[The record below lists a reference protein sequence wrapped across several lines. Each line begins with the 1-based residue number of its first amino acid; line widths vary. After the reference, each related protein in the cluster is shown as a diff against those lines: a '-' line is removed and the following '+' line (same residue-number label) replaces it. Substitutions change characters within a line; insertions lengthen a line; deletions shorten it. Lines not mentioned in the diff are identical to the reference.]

1 MYTCHFWSNSPF
13 FSLLRLAS
21 SACKSLQ
28 CLISALTRGGESGLL
43 FGLTCSVV
51 LWIGTVQTNT
61 ASMCGKCSHWVD
73 LRRVATIQGSVHF
86 PDPSYSGSQGCCEGT
101 VLGGLYI
108 SSAKLVS
115 GCDAPGQK
123 RRKNPPNRQFLTI
136 WGILAQKMGFEPM
149 RRFHHVLLP

>member
-1 MYTCHFWSNSPF
+1 MQSQLNCRILICCTCHFWGSSPF

-115 GCDAPGQK
+115 GCDAPG
-123 RRKNPPNRQFLTI
+123 RY
-136 WGILAQKMGFEPM
+136 EPS
-149 RRFHHVLLP
+149 RVLGRLG